1 MTRKLLI
8 GLLVIALIFEVGLTG
23 MSFFA
28 REATLRQLHLAMNGD
43 TEFLGYIVA
52 WFCLFVSLVCGY
64 VLWLV
69 VKKNG
74 SYTALS
80 YILGLWWIGI
90 GVGIYVAFKRPDNLL
105 TDSLKG
111 LLLVGLTWWNGRSR
125 RIN

>member
-8 GLLVIALIFEVGLTG
+8 ALLIIALIFEVGLTG

-74 SYTALS
+74 SYTALVMFR
-80 YILGLWWIGI
+80 Y
-90 GVGIYVAFKRPDNLL
+90 R
-105 TDSLKG
+105 
-111 LLLVGLTWWNGRSR
+111 
-125 RIN
+125 

>member
-1 MTRKLLI
+1 MTRKLHI

-69 VKKNG
+69 VKNNGAVLKGQPFLFEKVMSAWVIHNG
-74 SYTALS
+74 SVE
-80 YILGLWWIGI
+80 IN
-90 GVGIYVAFKRPDNLL
+90 NL
-105 TDSLKG
+105 
-111 LLLVGLTWWNGRSR
+111 
-125 RIN
+125 